1 MGPSLPCPGAFAP
14 SMSLTY
20 TSRMPLLKYLPLVT
34 MPLFAST
41 VARAQ
46 QQEEKSV
53 ADSAGEA
60 IGKGAE
66 AIEEGA
72 VALFSGAWGWLQ
84 TPLFTVGES
93 DITAFGIMLA
103 ILILIITMVVSRLLR
118 SYVERYQSRN
128 PSVSQST
135 LQSISFIMHYVLIV
149 LGVLLAFVS
158 LGFNLSSLALIAGAL
173 GVGVGFGLQT
183 IISNFLSGII
193 IFFEKSLKVGDYI
206 ELGRSDLTG
215 VVREIRVRST
225 LITTNDNIDIL
236 VPNSEFVSGR
246 VTNWTLREASRRL
259 RIPFGV
265 AYGTDKEVV
274 KKAGLEAAAEVS
286 FTLPDTPGRR
296 TQVWLVGFGDS
307 SLDFELVVWINRK
320 AVFKPAAVYAAY
332 NWAIHTA
339 LAKYQ
344 IEIPFPQRDLYLKS
358 VPKGLQGALADDDSE
373 SEKAEAPPELSWY
386 ERKQLESNDA
396 AEEVQQQVEAD
407 EPVNPDPDEEGPVG
421 EQDAIGGK
429 DKERKQ
435 KGGKKGRDKSESDA
449 DGQSGSRD
457 EEAASSR
464 DR

>member
-1 MGPSLPCPGAFAP
+1 MVIAQFMPGPWLIN
-14 SMSLTY
+14 
-20 TSRMPLLKYLPLVT
+20 
-34 MPLFAST
+34 
-41 VARAQ
+41 RALAQ
-46 QQEEKSV
+46 DEKSV
-53 ADSAGEA
+53 ADSAGGA

-66 AIEEGA
+66 AIGDSATA
-72 VALFSGAWGWLQ
+72 VFSGAWEWMQ

-93 DITAFGIMLA
+93 DITAFGIVLA
-103 ILILIITMVVSRLLR
+103 IVILIGTMVVSRLLR
-118 SYVERYQSRN
+118 SYVERYQTRN

-206 ELGRSDLTG
+206 ELGQSGLTG

-259 RIPFGV
+259 RVPFGV
-265 AYGTDKEVV
+265 AYGTDKELV

-307 SLDFELVVWINRK
+307 ALDFELVVWINRK

-358 VPKGLQGALADDDSE
+358 VPKGMQGLLDEEDAGDDQTE
-373 SEKAEAPPELSWY
+373 TAPDLSWY

-407 EPVNPDPDEEGPVG
+407 EPVNPDPDEEGSIS
-421 EQDAIGGK
+421 EQDAI
-429 DKERKQ
+429 KQ
-435 KGGKKGRDKSESDA
+435 KDRDRKKSKD
-449 DGQSGSRD
+449 QSGSRD
-457 EEAASSR
+457 AETESSR